1 MEPIFSTIPG
11 IVYGL
16 DVENNVAPMLAFA
29 AWRNIAGDLLN
40 ERTAALKLE
49 GSHLTVAVEDD
60 TWQKHLE
67 GLAPQMVARLNGALR
82 QGEVKRI
89 EFVVDAKAVAMSKEK
104 TQKPTAKKYEV
115 PESLANAA
123 NAIADE
129 VLRDSF
135 VSAAGAYL
143 ANAKDQSSK
152 TEDH

>member
-1 MEPIFSTIPG
+1 MEPIFSTIPK

-16 DVENNVAPMLAFA
+16 DVENNVTPTLAFA

-40 ERTAALKLE
+40 ERTVATRLE
-49 GSHLTVAVEDD
+49 DSRLTVAVEDE

-89 EFVVDAKAVAMSKEK
+89 EFVVDAKFVASSKERSRQSSEK
-104 TQKPTAKKYEV
+104 EYGV
-115 PESLANAA
+115 PESLAAA
-123 NAIADE
+123 AEAIADE
-129 VLRDSF
+129 KLRENF

-143 ANAKDQSSK
+143 ANAKEQRPL
-152 TEDH
+152 TEDQ